1 MFYFAQSIT
10 LYMKKRLLFCGI
22 ILVFIG
28 GIRAQ
33 QMQISGTIQ
42 DTTNFK
48 PLREASVVVIRIRDS
63 IIVDHTRSDIFGK
76 FAFKNL
82 EIDTFELLITHPKI
96 LDMSY
101 YFLGSKENSS
111 FDLGEI
117 VVSENM
123 KTTNEVV
130 IFASRE
136 PVYYRGDT
144 LVFQA
149 DSFQVKTNAVVEDLL
164 KKLPGVEVDNSGE
177 IKFQGKEVA
186 KVLVDGDEF
195 FGSDHLVAT
204 RNLDAKS
211 VENVEIYEKEIE
223 NAQDGSTETIQVMNL
238 TLKDE
243 AKQGYFGRVGAGT
256 DFQRFYEGE
265 ALVSKFNGKQ
275 KISGYVQGS
284 NTPNSGFSWSDN
296 QQYGFDN
303 ERQGILTDD
312 GDWIWFG
319 NSTREGLPQ
328 SFRAGMYY
336 TDELSDKLAVSFN
349 YGYKNNSLE
358 ANSQQSRQFFFEDS
372 TFTTVDE
379 NIGINRTYSHA
390 INAGIAYKID
400 SMTVLEIKPQFT
412 YSKDVQRSNNSS
424 RFLDDDRNLFST
436 TTMDNENEAEE
447 MKFSNVTRLTRMF
460 AKKNRKLEV
469 TYQIDF
475 EDKKSFGFINNRS
488 VFTEND
494 SLFNAFDQRKK
505 GSMNGLGHLGR
516 LVYWEPLS
524 RFWRLE
530 FEYQLNYFETTSGLE
545 SLDKDVNNEYNQL
558 DLLHSNRF
566 ENRQMVHMAGAF
578 ARYDKGKHMVRFGTR
593 ARNNQ
598 TSNLNVF
605 NDLRFTQD
613 VNNILPSVSYRFKPK
628 PSFRLSAKYATDAVL
643 PQISQLQPLR
653 DNTNPNSFRTG
664 NAALVPSFRH
674 DVNFSFNSWN
684 GLNSTYYYSSLYG
697 NYTNNDFS
705 SEIKFLP
712 GGITESK
719 TINVDGNFTGGFY
732 SGFGFEL
739 AKDLQARI
747 NIDGNYRNLNN
758 VIVTENVPQ
767 NNTTLNRSIG
777 INFGTEY
784 NAEDSLGAEKFFIGF
799 DVGTNY
805 TNPTST
811 LALGSNLPYWE
822 HSFEMEFGVE
832 LPWRIRLESDA
843 SYTLFTGRA
852 DGFNT
857 NVLLWNASIQK
868 RFLKGENLVL
878 AFQANDILN
887 QNTRISRN
895 IMTNMI
901 VDSRTQIIARY
912 FMLKL
917 TYNFKNKIKTKEVDE
932 TFE

>member
-1 MFYFAQSIT
+1 MLYFALNFIF
-10 LYMKKRLLFCGI
+10 YMKKIFLFC
-22 ILVFIG
+22 VFIFAFIAG
-28 GIRAQ
+28 FQAQ
-33 QMQISGTIQ
+33 NMQISGTIQ

-76 FAFKNL
+76 FAFNNL

-211 VENVEIYEKEIE
+211 VQNVEIYDKEIE
-223 NAQDGSTETIQVMNL
+223 NAQDGSTETVQVMNL

-243 AKQGYFGRVGAGT
+243 AKKGYFGRVAGGT

-265 ALVSKFNGKQ
+265 ALASRFNGKQ

-284 NTPNSGFSWSDN
+284 NTPNSGFSWRDN

-312 GDWIWFG
+312 GDWIWSG

-328 SFRAGMYY
+328 SFRAGFYY

-349 YGYKNNSLE
+349 YGVKDNGLQ
-358 ANSQQSRQFFFEDS
+358 ANSQQSRQFFFDNDS
-372 TFTTVDE
+372 TFTTIDD
-379 NIGINRTYSHA
+379 NKAFSRNFSHA
-390 INAGIAYKID
+390 LNASVTYKID

-412 YSKDVQRSNNSS
+412 FAKDIQRSNNSS
-424 RFLDDDRNLFST
+424 RFLDANRDLFSE
-436 TTMDNENEAEE
+436 TTMDSENESDEL
-447 MKFSNVTRLTRMF
+447 KFSNVTRLTRMF
-460 AKKNRKLEV
+460 AKKNRKLEL
-469 TYQIDF
+469 TYQIDY
-475 EDKKSFGFINNRS
+475 EDKKSLGFINNS
-488 VFTEND
+488 SFDFIGDT
-494 SLFNAFDQRKK
+494 LLNAFDQRKQ
-505 GSMNGLGHLGR
+505 GQMNGLGHLGR
-516 LVYWEPLS
+516 VVYWEPLS
-524 RFWRLE
+524 RFWRME

-545 SLDKDVNNEYNQL
+545 SFDKDSIENYT
-558 DLLHSNRF
+558 LLQTQYSNKF
-566 ENRQMVHMAGAF
+566 ENKQMVNMLGAF

-593 ARNNQ
+593 LRNNQ
-598 TSNLNVF
+598 TSNLNLF
-605 NDLRFTQD
+605 SNQRFTQD
-613 VNNILPSVSYRFKPK
+613 INNVLPGINYRFKPK
-628 PSFRLSAKYATDAVL
+628 PSLRINARYNTDAIL
-643 PQISQLQPLR
+643 PQISQLQPLL

-664 NAALVPSFRH
+664 NADLAPSYRH
-674 DVNFSFNSWN
+674 NLNVNFNSWN
-684 GLNSTYYYSSLYG
+684 GLKSTYYYANASATF
-697 NYTNNDFS
+697 TNNDFS
-705 SEIKFLP
+705 SSMRFLP
-712 GGITESK
+712 GGITESQ
-719 TINVDGNFTGGFY
+719 TINVDGNY
-732 SGFGFEL
+732 SAGSYVGMGFEL
-739 AKDLQARI
+739 FENFQVTASTNL
-747 NIDGNYRNLNN
+747 NYRNMKNIIN
-758 VIVTENVPQ
+758 DE
-767 NNTTLNRSIG
+767 NNTTINTSIG
-777 INFGTEY
+777 FGSGFNY
-784 NAEDSLGAEKFFIGF
+784 SVEDSTGVDKFDMGISWNS
-799 DVGTNY
+799 NY
-805 TNPTST
+805 NSPKST
-811 LALGSNLPYWE
+811 LALGSNLPYWQ
-822 HSFEMEFGVE
+822 HTFDAYFGVQ
-832 LPWRIRLESDA
+832 LPWKMRLQMDA
-843 SYTLFTGRA
+843 DYSLFTGRA
-852 DGFNT
+852 EGFNT
-857 NVLLWNASIQK
+857 NVLICNAELEK
-868 RFLKGENLVL
+868 RFLKKENLVL
-878 AFQANDILN
+878 SLQANDIFN